1 MRVVDLIARKRDG
14 GRLTRE
20 EIDALVAGVSAGTVP
35 EYQTSAWLMAVVW
48 RGLDADETAWLTDAM
63 VRSGRRID
71 LTAVQGKTVG
81 KHSTG
86 GVGDKLSLIVVPI
99 VAACGGR
106 VFKTSGRALGHSGGT
121 IDKLESIP
129 GFRVDLPMAECLAVV
144 ADTGCAFVGQT
155 ADIAPADKKLYALRD
170 VTATIE
176 SVPLIAS
183 SIMSKKIAEGAGA
196 LVLDVKVGRGAFMKS
211 LPDARRL
218 SEAMVA
224 IGRQAGL
231 PTRAVLTAMDAP
243 LGRAVGNA
251 LEVAEA
257 VATLTGRGPGDVTR
271 LSVTLA
277 SHMLLA
283 AGLAEDAASAES
295 RVADAIASGAAYQV
309 FQAVVARQGGDALV
323 LDRIAELSA
332 TGVREVVVAP
342 GDGCV
347 AGIDAERIGRA
358 SMMLG
363 AGRDR
368 LDAPIHHGA
377 GLLIDAPPGT
387 EVRAGQPLAT
397 LHVGRP
403 ERLAEARALVTD
415 AFEIAGAAPP
425 APPLVYDVIA

>member
-14 GRLTRE
+14 GRLTRG
-20 EIDALVAGVSAGTVP
+20 EIDALVAGITAGTVP

-63 VRSGRRID
+63 VRSGQRID
-71 LTAVQGKTVG
+71 LSAIEGPTVG

-86 GVGDKLSLIVVPI
+86 GVGDKLSLIVVPL

-129 GFRVDLPMAECLAVV
+129 GFRVDLPMAECLAIV
-144 ADTGCAFVGQT
+144 AEVGCAFVGQT

-183 SIMSKKIAEGAGA
+183 SIMSKKIAEGARA
-196 LVLDVKVGRGAFMKS
+196 LVLDVKVGKGAFMKS

-224 IGRQAGL
+224 IGRDVGL

-257 VATLTGRGPGDVTR
+257 VATLKGHGPADVAR
-271 LSVTLA
+271 LSMTLA

-283 AGLAEDAASAES
+283 AGIAEDTSAAEA
-295 RVADAIASGAAYQV
+295 RVAEVIANGAAYAV
-309 FQAVVARQGGDALV
+309 FEAVVARQGGDAAV
-323 LDRIAELSA
+323 LGRLAETSQPSA
-332 TGVREVVVAP
+332 TEVVEAP
-342 GDGCV
+342 GDGYV
-347 AGIDAERIGRA
+347 VGIDAERIGRA

-363 AGRDR
+363 AGRER
-368 LDAPIHHGA
+368 LDSPIHYGA
-377 GLLIDAPPGT
+377 GIVIDATAGA

-403 ERLAEARALVTD
+403 DRLAEARALVAE
-415 AFEIAGAAPP
+415 AFEVAGAPSP

>member
-415 AFEIAGAAPP
+415 AFEIAAAAPP